1 MTTVIPL
8 LGISLGLV
16 TKIFVLFGLA
26 IYLVFA
32 LVMIKQVK
40 LMTNTLSLS
49 IDKLVILFT
58 YAHLVFAVL
67 VFILALT
74 IL

>member
-1 MTTVIPL
+1 MTATIPL
-8 LGISLGLV
+8 LGISLWLIA
-16 TKIFVLFGLA
+16 KIFVLFGLA

-40 LMTNTLSLS
+40 LMTSTLALTV
-49 IDKLVILFT
+49 DKYVTFLT

-67 VFILALT
+67 VFILALL

>member
-1 MTTVIPL
+1 MTTIPL
-8 LGISLGLV
+8 LGISLWLIA
-16 TKIFVLFGLA
+16 KIFVLIGLA

-40 LMTNTLSLS
+40 LMTTTLTMT
-49 IDKLVILFT
+49 IDKFVVLLT
-58 YAHLVFAVL
+58 YAHLVFAVF
-67 VFILALT
+67 VFILALI

>member
-1 MTTVIPL
+1 MSATVPL
-8 LGISLGLV
+8 LGVSLWLIA
-16 TKIFVLFGLA
+16 KIFVLFGLA

-40 LMTNTLSLS
+40 LMTSTLTLT
-49 IDKLVILFT
+49 IDKFVVLLT
-58 YAHLVFAVL
+58 YAHLAFAIL
-67 VFILALT
+67 VFILALI

>member
-1 MTTVIPL
+1 MSATIPL
-8 LGISLGLV
+8 LGVSLWLIV
-16 TKIFVLFGLA
+16 KIFVLFGLA

-32 LVMIKQVK
+32 LVMVKQVK
-40 LMTNTLSLS
+40 LMTGTLNLPLE
-49 IDKLVILFT
+49 KFVILLS

-67 VFILALT
+67 VFILALA

>member
-1 MTTVIPL
+1 MSATIPL
-8 LGISLGLV
+8 LGVSLWLIA
-16 TKIFVLFGLA
+16 KIFVLFGLA

-40 LMTNTLSLS
+40 LMTGTLTLTV
-49 IDKLVILFT
+49 DKFVVLFT
-58 YAHLVFAVL
+58 YAHLVFAGL
-67 VFILALT
+67 VFILALL